1 MGKTG
6 ALGAFEELVL
16 LALVRL
22 GPAAYSVSVRR
33 EIEERSGSEVS
44 MGAVYATLDRLEEKG
59 YASSRLGDG
68 SRSESGRPRRFY
80 AIEEAGVEALARS
93 RSVRDR
99 MWEGVELSPASEP
112 GGRS

>member
-22 GPAAYSVSVRR
+22 GETAYSVTVRR
-33 EIEERSGSEVS
+33 EIEERTGSDVS

-68 SRSESGRPRRFY
+68 SRSRSGRARRFY
-80 AIEEAGVEALARS
+80 AIDEPGVEALARS
-93 RSVRDR
+93 RTVRER
-99 MWEGVELSPASEP
+99 MWDGVELSPASEP
-112 GGRS
+112 GSSS

>member
-16 LALVRL
+16 LALLRL
-22 GPAAYSVSVRR
+22 GETAYSVSVRR
-33 EIEERSGSEVS
+33 EIEDRTGSEIS

-68 SRSESGRPRRFY
+68 SRSGSGRPRRFY
-80 AIEEAGVEALARS
+80 AVEEEGREALARS
-93 RSVRDR
+93 REVRGR
-99 MWEGVELSPASEP
+99 MWDGVEPFPAPER
-112 GGRS
+112 GGGS

>member
-16 LALVRL
+16 MALVRL
-22 GPAAYSVSVRR
+22 GPAAYTVGV
-33 EIEERSGSEVS
+33 
-44 MGAVYATLDRLEEKG
+44 
-59 YASSRLGDG
+59 
-68 SRSESGRPRRFY
+68 RPRRFY
-80 AIEEAGVEALARS
+80 AIEEAEVEALARS